1 MTTAKPQPLTLGWI
15 GTGRMGSVLATRLL
29 EQIETGAQ
37 SRRRL
42 VFNPELVVR
51 GSTVPGA
58 DAPAGHPSIPAFAT
72 E

>member
-1 MTTAKPQPLTLGWI
+1 VPI
-15 GTGRMGSVLATRLL
+15 HEFGSAAARLLL

-51 GSTVPGA
+51 GSTVAGA
-58 DAPAGHPSIPAFAT
+58 DAPAGRRSVPAFAT

>member
-1 MTTAKPQPLTLGWI
+1 
-15 GTGRMGSVLATRLL
+15 LL

-51 GSTVPGA
+51 GSTVAGA
-58 DAPAGHPSIPAFAT
+58 DAPVRRRSVPAFAT